1 MTEEITYG
9 LNNSRTIFYL
19 YLPKTFIKRH
29 GKPEGLKYHQE
40 KDIWFEYTIKKQA
53 WNKTFDFLES
63 KISSETLQNIKSLF
77 SKSKQYVLK
86 IKNKNI
92 LIKTT
97 DKNIQALLQQASFLY
112 DNKYNFFH
120 SDFETALNHQNIID
134 QIDPEIIEEIK
145 ETLKPKPYIQDVN
158 KQLIQK
164 HLIKYIPD
172 YLYDFQKEFVEK
184 ALTDYLNGETG
195 IMLADDVGLGKSAQS
210 LGVAAALLKADKID
224 KVLIVTKKNVVK
236 QFASEVKSFLN
247 ITPEI
252 LSTQHWEPQNSTV
265 LISNFA
271 PISKF
276 VDQWKLVPKG
286 KEDRVLFIIDEVT
299 NLKNPDNA
307 RRKAFNKLFKTYPG
321 FRIGMTATPFGKE
334 LVDMFYMFNLLVP
347 DFMSWPRFDNRHRNT
362 FTINKQIRT
371 KYGKTFTKKIDIVK
385 NYKNFK
391 EFHNAISP
399 HMVRRK
405 KNIADKALGP
415 KHTHPIFLPVSDKFL
430 ELYNRFSNDI
440 VNAVKKQ
447 YNKKEQGLATLLG
460 VSLLRQFCNYV
471 GLFEESSA
479 KLLSHIPY
487 REYMI
492 ETPTPK
498 LDWTVNTVKKID
510 DKVIIFTE
518 FAKMANVLNNH
529 LTNLGYKTKIIT
541 GSTERDDREELR
553 KSFQKDRFQILVGT
567 NAIAYG
573 GNFQFVDHLINY
585 DMAYNPEVN
594 WQREGRIHRLGNT
607 NEKHIYNL
615 TLQSGIPD
623 SPLIEELIYQKV
635 TRRMQE
641 AEKAVDGR
649 ELEIDHNDDSV
660 IKEIS
665 KKLFK

>member
-1 MTEEITYG
+1 
-9 LNNSRTIFYL
+9 
-19 YLPKTFIKRH
+19 
-29 GKPEGLKYHQE
+29 
-40 KDIWFEYTIKKQA
+40 
-53 WNKTFDFLES
+53 
-63 KISSETLQNIKSLF
+63 
-77 SKSKQYVLK
+77 
-86 IKNKNI
+86 
-92 LIKTT
+92 
-97 DKNIQALLQQASFLY
+97 
-112 DNKYNFFH
+112 
-120 SDFETALNHQNIID
+120 
-134 QIDPEIIEEIK
+134 
-145 ETLKPKPYIQDVN
+145 
-158 KQLIQK
+158 
-164 HLIKYIPD
+164 
-172 YLYDFQKEFVEK
+172 
-184 ALTDYLNGETG
+184 
-195 IMLADDVGLGKSAQS
+195 
-210 LGVAAALLKADKID
+210 
-224 KVLIVTKKNVVK
+224 
-236 QFASEVKSFLN
+236 
-247 ITPEI
+247 
-252 LSTQHWEPQNSTV
+252 
-265 LISNFA
+265 
-271 PISKF
+271 
-276 VDQWKLVPKG
+276 
-286 KEDRVLFIIDEVT
+286 
-299 NLKNPDNA
+299 
-307 RRKAFNKLFKTYPG
+307 
-321 FRIGMTATPFGKE
+321 MTATPFGKE